1 MQRPIE
7 AKRTTCSSHGARGNA
22 CEDLALDEYLQNL
35 QTSGKNNALLSLS
48 KSTNQMSLF
57 TLF

>member
-7 AKRTTCSSHGARGNA
+7 AKRTTCSSHRARGNV

-35 QTSGKNNALLSLS
+35 QTSGENNALLCFS
-48 KSTNQMSLF
+48 KSTIQMSLF